1 MLDTFKKYI
10 FAPAIAL
17 ALAAVASMASSCDRH
32 KPTDSST
39 SGITTL
45 ICDATIQN
53 IISQEVDVFE
63 FTYPKASI
71 MTWYTDEHSAID
83 SLVTMKSSLIITA
96 RQLTDKQK
104 EYLKTQNRNVRT
116 QQIAV
121 DAIAIIVNTAN
132 NIDELSI
139 GELREIMTGKA
150 QRWDDVFPS
159 KLGKIQVVFD
169 HAGSSTVKYVTDSIL
184 RGEKFTDEVY
194 ACQNCQEVFK
204 EVEKRKNSIGVIGV
218 SWITADLESA
228 DTDRR
233 TMQQKV
239 ADLQK
244 NDTSAI
250 DFTNRIKV
258 LKIRR
263 DNCPIAYKPYQL
275 YIYEGNYPLYR
286 SIYVTTTAP
295 NGSLAHGFYSFL
307 TGFIGQK
314 IILGTGV
321 MPAVVHP
328 RMVSLE

>member
-1 MLDTFKKYI
+1 MKHSRLFFPSFIVAASAMMML
-10 FAPAIAL
+10 
-17 ALAAVASMASSCDRH
+17 SCDRH

-45 ICDATIQN
+45 ICDATIKN
-53 IISQEVDVFE
+53 VISQEVDVFE

-104 EYLKTQNRNVRT
+104 EYLKSQNRNVRT

-121 DAIAIIVNTAN
+121 DAIAIIVNPAN

-150 QRWDDVFPS
+150 ERWDDVFPS

-169 HAGSSTVKYVTDSIL
+169 HAGSSTVKYVTDSLL
-184 RGEKFTDEVY
+184 RGEKFTSEVY
-194 ACQNCQEVFK
+194 ACENSEEVFR
-204 EVEKRKNSIGVIGV
+204 EVEKRKNAIGVIGV
-218 SWITADLESA
+218 SWITADLENA
-228 DTDRR
+228 DTDNR

-250 DFTNRIKV
+250 DFTSRIKV

-263 DNCPIAYKPYQL
+263 DNCPTAYKPYQL

>member
-1 MLDTFKKYI
+1 MKHSRLF
-10 FAPAIAL
+10 FPAIIV
-17 ALAAVASMASSCDRH
+17 AASAMMMLSCDRH

-45 ICDATIQN
+45 ICDATIKN
-53 IISQEVDVFE
+53 VISQEVDVFE

-104 EYLKTQNRNVRT
+104 EYLKSQNRNVRT

-121 DAIAIIVNTAN
+121 DAIAIIVNQAN

-150 QRWDDVFPS
+150 ERWDDVFPS

-169 HAGSSTVKYVTDSIL
+169 HAGSSTVKYVTDSLL
-184 RGEKFTDEVY
+184 RGEKFTSEVY
-194 ACQNCQEVFK
+194 ACENSEEVFR
-204 EVEKRKNSIGVIGV
+204 EVEKRKNAIGVIGV
-218 SWITADLESA
+218 SWITADLENA
-228 DTDRR
+228 DTDIR

-244 NDTSAI
+244 NDTTAI
-250 DFTNRIKV
+250 DFTSRIKV

-263 DNCPIAYKPYQL
+263 DNCPTAYKPYQL

>member
-1 MLDTFKKYI
+1 MKHSRLFFPAFIVAASAMMML
-10 FAPAIAL
+10 
-17 ALAAVASMASSCDRH
+17 SCDRH

-45 ICDATIQN
+45 ICAATIKN
-53 IISQEVDVFE
+53 VISQEVDVFD
-63 FTYPKASI
+63 FTYTKASI
-71 MTWYTDEHSAID
+71 MAWYTDEHSAVY
-83 SLVTMKSSLIITA
+83 SRVNMKSSLIITA

-104 EYLKTQNRNVRT
+104 EYLKSQNRNVRT

-121 DAIAIIVNTAN
+121 DAIAIIVNPAN

-150 QRWDDVFPS
+150 ERWDDVFPS

-169 HAGSSTVKYVTDSIL
+169 HAGSSTVKYVTDSLL
-184 RGEKFTDEVY
+184 RGEKFTSEVY
-194 ACQNCQEVFK
+194 ACENSEEVFR
-204 EVEKRKNSIGVIGV
+204 EVEKRKNAIGVIGV
-218 SWITADLESA
+218 SWITADLENA
-228 DTDRR
+228 DTDNR

-250 DFTNRIKV
+250 DFTSRIKV

-263 DNCPIAYKPYQL
+263 DNCPTAYKPYQL

>member
-1 MLDTFKKYI
+1 MKHSRLFFPAFIVAASSMMML
-10 FAPAIAL
+10 
-17 ALAAVASMASSCDRH
+17 SCDRH

-45 ICDATIQN
+45 ICDATIKN
-53 IISQEVDVFE
+53 VISQEVDVFE

-104 EYLKTQNRNVRT
+104 EYLKSQNRNVRT

-121 DAIAIIVNTAN
+121 DAIAIIVNPAN

-150 QRWDDVFPS
+150 ERWDDVFPS

-169 HAGSSTVKYVTDSIL
+169 HAGSSTVKYVTDSLL
-184 RGEKFTDEVY
+184 RGEKFTSEVY
-194 ACQNCQEVFK
+194 ACENSEEVFR
-204 EVEKRKNSIGVIGV
+204 EVEKRKNAIGVIGV
-218 SWITADLESA
+218 SWITADLENA
-228 DTDRR
+228 DTDNR

-250 DFTNRIKV
+250 DFTSRIKV

-263 DNCPIAYKPYQL
+263 DNCPTAYKPYQL

>member
-1 MLDTFKKYI
+1 MMML
-10 FAPAIAL
+10 
-17 ALAAVASMASSCDRH
+17 SCDRH

-45 ICDATIQN
+45 ICDATIKN
-53 IISQEVDVFE
+53 VISQEVDVFE

-104 EYLKTQNRNVRT
+104 EYLKSQNRNVRT

-121 DAIAIIVNTAN
+121 DAIAIIVNPAN

-150 QRWDDVFPS
+150 ERWDDVFPS

-169 HAGSSTVKYVTDSIL
+169 HAGSSTVKYVTDSLL
-184 RGEKFTDEVY
+184 RGEKFTSEVY
-194 ACQNCQEVFK
+194 ACENSEEVFR
-204 EVEKRKNSIGVIGV
+204 EVEKRKNAIGVIGV
-218 SWITADLESA
+218 SWITADLENS
-228 DTDRR
+228 DTDNR

-250 DFTNRIKV
+250 DFTSRIKV

-263 DNCPIAYKPYQL
+263 DNCPTAYKPYQL

>member
-1 MLDTFKKYI
+1 MKHSRLFFPAFIVAASAMMML
-10 FAPAIAL
+10 
-17 ALAAVASMASSCDRH
+17 SCDRH
-32 KPTDSST
+32 KPADSST

-45 ICDATIQN
+45 ICDATIKN
-53 IISQEVDVFE
+53 VISQEVDVFE

-104 EYLKTQNRNVRT
+104 EYLKSQNRNVRT

-121 DAIAIIVNTAN
+121 DAIAIIVNPAN

-150 QRWDDVFPS
+150 ERWDDVFPS

-169 HAGSSTVKYVTDSIL
+169 HAGSSTVKYVTDSLL
-184 RGEKFTDEVY
+184 RGEKFTSEVY
-194 ACQNCQEVFK
+194 ACENSEEVFR
-204 EVEKRKNSIGVIGV
+204 EVEKRKNAIGVIGV
-218 SWITADLESA
+218 SWITADLENA
-228 DTDRR
+228 DTDNR

-250 DFTNRIKV
+250 DFTSRIKV

-263 DNCPIAYKPYQL
+263 DNCPTAYKPYQL

>member
-1 MLDTFKKYI
+1 MKHSRLFFPAFIVAASAMMML
-10 FAPAIAL
+10 
-17 ALAAVASMASSCDRH
+17 SCDRH

-45 ICDATIQN
+45 ICDATIKN
-53 IISQEVDVFE
+53 VISQEVDVFE

-71 MTWYTDEHSAID
+71 MTWYTDEHSSID

-104 EYLKTQNRNVRT
+104 EYLKSQNRNVRT

-121 DAIAIIVNTAN
+121 DAIAIIVNPAN

-150 QRWDDVFPS
+150 ERWDDVFPS

-169 HAGSSTVKYVTDSIL
+169 HAGSSTVKYVTDSLL
-184 RGEKFTDEVY
+184 RGEKFTSEVY
-194 ACQNCQEVFK
+194 ACENSEEVFR
-204 EVEKRKNSIGVIGV
+204 EVEKRKNAIGVIGV
-218 SWITADLESA
+218 SWITADLENA
-228 DTDRR
+228 DTDNR

-250 DFTNRIKV
+250 DFTSRIKV

-263 DNCPIAYKPYQL
+263 DNCPTAYKPYQL

>member
-1 MLDTFKKYI
+1 MKHSRLFFPAFIVAASAMMML
-10 FAPAIAL
+10 
-17 ALAAVASMASSCDRH
+17 SCDRH

-45 ICDATIQN
+45 ICDATIKN
-53 IISQEVDVFE
+53 VISQEVDVFE

-104 EYLKTQNRNVRT
+104 EYLKSQNRNVRT

-121 DAIAIIVNTAN
+121 DAIAIIVNPAN

-150 QRWDDVFPS
+150 ERWDDVFPS

-169 HAGSSTVKYVTDSIL
+169 HAGSSTVKYVTDSLL
-184 RGEKFTDEVY
+184 RGEKFTSEVY
-194 ACQNCQEVFK
+194 ACENSEEVFRA
-204 EVEKRKNSIGVIGV
+204 VEKRKNAIGVIGV
-218 SWITADLESA
+218 SWITADLENA
-228 DTDRR
+228 DTDNR

-250 DFTNRIKV
+250 DFTSRIKV

-263 DNCPIAYKPYQL
+263 DNCPTAYKPYQL

>member
-1 MLDTFKKYI
+1 MKHSRLFFPAFIVAASAMMML
-10 FAPAIAL
+10 
-17 ALAAVASMASSCDRH
+17 SCDRH

-45 ICDATIQN
+45 ICDATIKN
-53 IISQEVDVFE
+53 VISQEVDVFE

-104 EYLKTQNRNVRT
+104 EYLKSQNRNVRT

-121 DAIAIIVNTAN
+121 DAIAIIVNPAN

-150 QRWDDVFPS
+150 ERWDDVFPS

-169 HAGSSTVKYVTDSIL
+169 HAGSSTVKYVTDSLL
-184 RGEKFTDEVY
+184 RGEKFTSEVY
-194 ACQNCQEVFK
+194 ACENSEEVFR
-204 EVEKRKNSIGVIGV
+204 EVEKRKNAIGVIGV
-218 SWITADLESA
+218 SWITADLENA
-228 DTDRR
+228 DTDNR

-250 DFTNRIKV
+250 DFTSRIKV

-263 DNCPIAYKPYQL
+263 DNCPTAYKPYQL
-275 YIYEGNYPLYR
+275 YIYEGSYPLYR

>member
-1 MLDTFKKYI
+1 MKNKLFLS
-10 FAPAIAL
+10 AL
-17 ALAAVASMASSCDRH
+17 FLLTAALTQVSCDRH

-63 FTYPKASI
+63 FTYPKANI
-71 MTWYTDEHSAID
+71 MTYYTDEHSAID
-83 SLVTMKSSLIITA
+83 SLITMKSSLIITA
-96 RQLTDKQK
+96 RQLTDTQK

-116 QQIAV
+116 QHIAV
-121 DAIAIIVNTAN
+121 DAIAIIVNPAN
-132 NIDELSI
+132 NIDELSV
-139 GELREIMTGKA
+139 GELREIMTGEA
-150 QRWDDVFPS
+150 TRWDDVFPS

-184 RGEKFTDEVY
+184 RGAKFTEEVY
-194 ACQNCQEVFK
+194 ACEDSRQVFQ
-204 EVEKRKNSIGVIGV
+204 EVEKRKNAIGVIGV
-218 SWITADLESA
+218 SWITADLQEA
-228 DTDRR
+228 DTDTR

-263 DNCPIAYKPYQL
+263 DNTPIAYKPYQL

>member
-1 MLDTFKKYI
+1 MKHSRLFFPAFIVAASAMMML
-10 FAPAIAL
+10 
-17 ALAAVASMASSCDRH
+17 SCDRH

-45 ICDATIQN
+45 ICDATIKN
-53 IISQEVDVFE
+53 VISQEVDVFE

-104 EYLKTQNRNVRT
+104 EYLKSQNRNVRT

-121 DAIAIIVNTAN
+121 DAIAIIVNPAN

-150 QRWDDVFPS
+150 ERWDDVFPS

-169 HAGSSTVKYVTDSIL
+169 HAGSSTVKYVTDSLL
-184 RGEKFTDEVY
+184 RGEKFTSEVY
-194 ACQNCQEVFK
+194 ACENSEEVFR
-204 EVEKRKNSIGVIGV
+204 EVEKRKNAIGVIGV
-218 SWITADLESA
+218 SWITADLENA
-228 DTDRR
+228 DTDNR

-250 DFTNRIKV
+250 DFTSRIKV

-263 DNCPIAYKPYQL
+263 GNCPTAYKPYQL

>member
-1 MLDTFKKYI
+1 MKHSRLFFRAFIVAASAMMML
-10 FAPAIAL
+10 
-17 ALAAVASMASSCDRH
+17 SCDRH

-45 ICDATIQN
+45 ICDATIKN
-53 IISQEVDVFE
+53 VISQEVDVFE

-104 EYLKTQNRNVRT
+104 EYLKSQNRNVRT

-121 DAIAIIVNTAN
+121 DAIAIIVNPAN

-139 GELREIMTGKA
+139 CELRDIMTGKA
-150 QRWDDVFPS
+150 ERWDDVFPS

-169 HAGSSTVKYVTDSIL
+169 HAGSSTVKYVTDSLL
-184 RGEKFTDEVY
+184 RGEKFTSEVY
-194 ACQNCQEVFK
+194 ACENSEEVFR
-204 EVEKRKNSIGVIGV
+204 EVEKRKNAIGVIGV
-218 SWITADLESA
+218 SWITADLENA
-228 DTDRR
+228 DTDNR

-250 DFTNRIKV
+250 DFTSRIKV

-263 DNCPIAYKPYQL
+263 DNCPTAYKPYQL

>member
-1 MLDTFKKYI
+1 MKHSRLFFPAFIVAASAMMML
-10 FAPAIAL
+10 
-17 ALAAVASMASSCDRH
+17 SCDRH

-45 ICDATIQN
+45 ICDATIKN
-53 IISQEVDVFE
+53 VISQEVDVFE

-83 SLVTMKSSLIITA
+83 SLVTMKSILIITA

-104 EYLKTQNRNVRT
+104 EYLKSQNRNVRT

-121 DAIAIIVNTAN
+121 DAIAIIVNPAN

-150 QRWDDVFPS
+150 ERWDDVFPS

-169 HAGSSTVKYVTDSIL
+169 HAGSSTVKYVTDSLL
-184 RGEKFTDEVY
+184 RGEKFTSEVY
-194 ACQNCQEVFK
+194 ACENSEEVFR
-204 EVEKRKNSIGVIGV
+204 EVEKRKNAIGVIGV
-218 SWITADLESA
+218 SWITADLENA
-228 DTDRR
+228 DTDNR

-250 DFTNRIKV
+250 DFTSRIKV

-263 DNCPIAYKPYQL
+263 DNCPTAYKPYQL

>member
-1 MLDTFKKYI
+1 MKHSRLFFPAFIVAASAMMML
-10 FAPAIAL
+10 
-17 ALAAVASMASSCDRH
+17 SCDRH

-45 ICDATIQN
+45 ICDATIKN
-53 IISQEVDVFE
+53 VISQEVDVFE

-104 EYLKTQNRNVRT
+104 EYLKSQNRNVRT

-121 DAIAIIVNTAN
+121 DAIAIIVNPAN

-139 GELREIMTGKA
+139 GELRDIMTGKA
-150 QRWDDVFPS
+150 ERWDDVFPPE
-159 KLGKIQVVFD
+159 LGKIQVVFD
-169 HAGSSTVKYVTDSIL
+169 HAGSSTVKYVTDSLL
-184 RGEKFTDEVY
+184 RGEKFTSEVY
-194 ACQNCQEVFK
+194 ACENSEEVFR
-204 EVEKRKNSIGVIGV
+204 EVEKRKNAIGVIGV
-218 SWITADLESA
+218 SWITADLENA
-228 DTDRR
+228 DTDNR

-250 DFTNRIKV
+250 DFTSRIKV

-263 DNCPIAYKPYQL
+263 DNCPTAYKPYQL

>member
-10 FAPAIAL
+10 FAPAI

-194 ACQNCQEVFK
+194 ACQNSQEVFK

-228 DTDRR
+228 ATALHLRGQLSALSQHLRNHHCPKRQPCPRLLLVPNRFYRAEDYPRHRCYAGSR
-233 TMQQKV
+233 TPANGKPRIII
-239 ADLQK
+239 DL
-244 NDTSAI
+244 T
-250 DFTNRIKV
+250 
-258 LKIRR
+258 
-263 DNCPIAYKPYQL
+263 
-275 YIYEGNYPLYR
+275 
-286 SIYVTTTAP
+286 
-295 NGSLAHGFYSFL
+295 
-307 TGFIGQK
+307 
-314 IILGTGV
+314 
-321 MPAVVHP
+321 
-328 RMVSLE
+328 

>member
-1 MLDTFKKYI
+1 MKHSRLF
-10 FAPAIAL
+10 FPAFIV
-17 ALAAVASMASSCDRH
+17 AASAMMMPSCDRH

-45 ICDATIQN
+45 ICDATIKN
-53 IISQEVDVFE
+53 VISQEVDVFE

-104 EYLKTQNRNVRT
+104 EYLKSQNRNVRT

-121 DAIAIIVNTAN
+121 DAIAIIVNPAN

-150 QRWDDVFPS
+150 ERWDDVFPS

-169 HAGSSTVKYVTDSIL
+169 HAGSSTVKYVTDSLL
-184 RGEKFTDEVY
+184 RGEKFTSEVY
-194 ACQNCQEVFK
+194 ACENSEEVFR
-204 EVEKRKNSIGVIGV
+204 EVEKRKNAIGVIGV
-218 SWITADLESA
+218 SWITADLENA
-228 DTDRR
+228 DTDNR

-250 DFTNRIKV
+250 DFTSRIKV

-263 DNCPIAYKPYQL
+263 DNCPTAYKPYQL

>member
-1 MLDTFKKYI
+1 MKHSRLFFPAFIVAASAMMML
-10 FAPAIAL
+10 
-17 ALAAVASMASSCDRH
+17 SCDRH

-45 ICDATIQN
+45 ICDATIKN
-53 IISQEVDVFE
+53 VISQEVEVFE

-104 EYLKTQNRNVRT
+104 EYLKSQNRNVRP

-121 DAIAIIVNTAN
+121 DAIAIIVNPAN

-139 GELREIMTGKA
+139 GELRDIMTGKA
-150 QRWDDVFPS
+150 ERWDDVFPS

-169 HAGSSTVKYVTDSIL
+169 HAGSSTVKYVTDSLL
-184 RGEKFTDEVY
+184 RGEKFTSEVY
-194 ACQNCQEVFK
+194 ACENSEEVFR
-204 EVEKRKNSIGVIGV
+204 EVEKRKNAIGVIGV
-218 SWITADLESA
+218 SWITDDLENA
-228 DTDRR
+228 DTDNR

-250 DFTNRIKV
+250 DFTSRIKV

-263 DNCPIAYKPYQL
+263 DNCPTAYKPYQL

>member
-1 MLDTFKKYI
+1 MKHSRLFFPAFIVAASAMMML
-10 FAPAIAL
+10 
-17 ALAAVASMASSCDRH
+17 SCDRH

-45 ICDATIQN
+45 ICDATIKN
-53 IISQEVDVFE
+53 VISQEVDVFE

-104 EYLKTQNRNVRT
+104 EYLKSQNRNVRT

-121 DAIAIIVNTAN
+121 DAIAIIVNPAN

-150 QRWDDVFPS
+150 ERWDDVFPS

-169 HAGSSTVKYVTDSIL
+169 HAGSSTVKYVTDSLL
-184 RGEKFTDEVY
+184 RGEKFTSEVY
-194 ACQNCQEVFK
+194 ACENSEEVFR
-204 EVEKRKNSIGVIGV
+204 EVEKRKNAIGVIGV
-218 SWITADLESA
+218 SWITADLENA
-228 DTDRR
+228 DTDNR
-233 TMQQKV
+233 TMQEKV

-244 NDTSAI
+244 NDTTAI
-250 DFTNRIKV
+250 DFTSRIKV

-263 DNCPIAYKPYQL
+263 DNCPTAYKPYQL

-286 SIYVTTTAP
+286 RIYVTTTAP

>member
-1 MLDTFKKYI
+1 MKKGVI
-10 FAPAIAL
+10 ISTL
-17 ALAAVASMASSCDRH
+17 VASIATITMISCDRH

-45 ICDATIQN
+45 ICDASFRN
-53 IISQEVDVFE
+53 IMSQEVDVFE

-71 MTWYTDEHSAID
+71 MTYYTDEHSAID
-83 SLVTMKSSLIITA
+83 SLITKKSSLIVTA
-96 RQLTDKQK
+96 RELTEKQK
-104 EYLKTQNRNVRT
+104 EYLKSQNRNPRT
-116 QQIAV
+116 QRIAV
-121 DAIAIIVNTAN
+121 DAIAIIVNKAN

-150 QRWDDVFPS
+150 QRWGDVFPS
-159 KLGKIQVVFD
+159 KLGKIQVIFD
-169 HAGSSTVKYVTDSIL
+169 HAGSSTVQYMTDSIL
-184 RGEKFTDEVY
+184 RGEKFSSEVY
-194 ACQNCQEVFK
+194 ACKNSQEVFE

-218 SWITADLESA
+218 SWITADMQSA
-228 DTDRR
+228 DTKNRS
-233 TMQQKV
+233 MQEKV
-239 ADLQK
+239 DALQK

-250 DFTNRIKV
+250 DFSERIKV

-263 DNCPIAYKPYQL
+263 DNNPNAYKPYQL
-275 YIYEGNYPLYR
+275 YIYEGSYPLYR
-286 SIYVTTTAP
+286 SIYVTTTSP

>member
-1 MLDTFKKYI
+1 MKQSKLFFSAFIVAASAMMML
-10 FAPAIAL
+10 
-17 ALAAVASMASSCDRH
+17 SCDRH

-45 ICDATIQN
+45 ICDATIKN
-53 IISQEVDVFE
+53 VISQEVEVFE

-104 EYLKTQNRNVRT
+104 EYLKSQNRNVRT

-121 DAIAIIVNTAN
+121 DAIAIIVNPAN

-150 QRWDDVFPS
+150 QHWDDVFPS

-169 HAGSSTVKYVTDSIL
+169 HAGSSTVKYVTDSLL
-184 RGEKFTDEVY
+184 RGEKFTSEVY
-194 ACQNCQEVFK
+194 ACENSEEVFR
-204 EVEKRKNSIGVIGV
+204 EVEKRKNAIGVIGV
-218 SWITADLESA
+218 SWITADLENA
-228 DTDRR
+228 DTDNR
-233 TMQQKV
+233 TMQEKV

-244 NDTSAI
+244 NDTTAI
-250 DFTNRIKV
+250 DFTSRIKV

-263 DNCPIAYKPYQL
+263 DNCPTAYKPYQL

>member
-1 MLDTFKKYI
+1 MKHSRLFFPAFIVAASAMMML
-10 FAPAIAL
+10 
-17 ALAAVASMASSCDRH
+17 SCDRH

-45 ICDATIQN
+45 ICDATIKN
-53 IISQEVDVFE
+53 VISQEVDVFE

-104 EYLKTQNRNVRT
+104 EYLKSQNRNVRT

-121 DAIAIIVNTAN
+121 DAIAIIVNPAN

-150 QRWDDVFPS
+150 ERWDDVFPS

-169 HAGSSTVKYVTDSIL
+169 HAGSSTVKYVTDSLL
-184 RGEKFTDEVY
+184 RGEKFTSEVY
-194 ACQNCQEVFK
+194 ACENSEEVFR
-204 EVEKRKNSIGVIGV
+204 EVEKRKNAIGVIGV
-218 SWITADLESA
+218 SWITADLENA
-228 DTDRR
+228 DTDNR

-263 DNCPIAYKPYQL
+263 DNCPTAYKPYQL

>member
-1 MLDTFKKYI
+1 MKHSRLFFPAFIVAASAMMML
-10 FAPAIAL
+10 
-17 ALAAVASMASSCDRH
+17 SCDRH

-45 ICDATIQN
+45 ICDAPIKN
-53 IISQEVDVFE
+53 VISQEVDVFE

-104 EYLKTQNRNVRT
+104 EYLKSQNRNVRT

-121 DAIAIIVNTAN
+121 DAIAIIVNPAN

-150 QRWDDVFPS
+150 ERWDDVFPS

-169 HAGSSTVKYVTDSIL
+169 HAGSSTVKYVTDSLL
-184 RGEKFTDEVY
+184 RGEKFTSEVY
-194 ACQNCQEVFK
+194 ACENSEEVFR
-204 EVEKRKNSIGVIGV
+204 EVEKRKNAIGVIGV
-218 SWITADLESA
+218 SWITADLENA
-228 DTDRR
+228 DTDNR

-250 DFTNRIKV
+250 DFTSRIKV

-263 DNCPIAYKPYQL
+263 DNCPTAYKPYQL

>member
-1 MLDTFKKYI
+1 MKHSRLFFPAFIVAASAMMML
-10 FAPAIAL
+10 
-17 ALAAVASMASSCDRH
+17 SCDRH

-45 ICDATIQN
+45 ICDATIKN
-53 IISQEVDVFE
+53 VISQEVDGFE

-104 EYLKTQNRNVRT
+104 EYLKSQNRNVRT

-121 DAIAIIVNTAN
+121 DAIAIIVNPAN

-150 QRWDDVFPS
+150 ERWDDVFPS

-169 HAGSSTVKYVTDSIL
+169 HAGSSTVKYVTDSLL
-184 RGEKFTDEVY
+184 RGEKFTSEVY
-194 ACQNCQEVFK
+194 ACENSEEVFR
-204 EVEKRKNSIGVIGV
+204 EVEKRKNAIGVIGV
-218 SWITADLESA
+218 SWITADLENA
-228 DTDRR
+228 DTDNR

-244 NDTSAI
+244 NDTTAI
-250 DFTNRIKV
+250 DFTSRIKV

-263 DNCPIAYKPYQL
+263 DNCPTAYKPYQL

>member
-1 MLDTFKKYI
+1 
-10 FAPAIAL
+10 
-17 ALAAVASMASSCDRH
+17 
-32 KPTDSST
+32 
-39 SGITTL
+39 
-45 ICDATIQN
+45 
-53 IISQEVDVFE
+53 
-63 FTYPKASI
+63 
-71 MTWYTDEHSAID
+71 
-83 SLVTMKSSLIITA
+83 
-96 RQLTDKQK
+96 
-104 EYLKTQNRNVRT
+104 
-116 QQIAV
+116 
-121 DAIAIIVNTAN
+121 
-132 NIDELSI
+132 
-139 GELREIMTGKA
+139 MTGKA
-150 QRWDDVFPS
+150 ERWDDVFPS

-169 HAGSSTVKYVTDSIL
+169 HAGSSTVKYVTDSLL
-184 RGEKFTDEVY
+184 RGEKFTSEVY
-194 ACQNCQEVFK
+194 ACENSEEVFR
-204 EVEKRKNSIGVIGV
+204 EVEKRKNAIGVIGV
-218 SWITADLESA
+218 SWITADLENA
-228 DTDRR
+228 DTDNR

-250 DFTNRIKV
+250 DFTSRIKV

-263 DNCPIAYKPYQL
+263 DNCPTAYTPYQL